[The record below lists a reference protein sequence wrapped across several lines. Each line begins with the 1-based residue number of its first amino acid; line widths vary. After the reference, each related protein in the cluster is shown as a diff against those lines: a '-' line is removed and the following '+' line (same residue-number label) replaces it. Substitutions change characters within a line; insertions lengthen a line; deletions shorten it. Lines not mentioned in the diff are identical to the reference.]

1 VKDGRSRITVV
12 GAARR
17 VDVALPSDAPIGEYS
32 AVLAGLCGQHRRGA
46 APAIWSLATAGA
58 QPLSLTASLSAAG
71 VVDGQVLYLRDLDR
85 DLGGPVV
92 MDLDEHIAEE
102 SARGQASG
110 WPRSQALLS
119 FGLLW
124 VAASAALGL
133 VRHADFAAA
142 LVLVGAGLALL
153 GAGWALAQQRR
164 PAPPALCVLTA
175 LASVPCFA
183 VAGGVLGQLL
193 AGGQFRWAAMAA
205 GAAVAVLMCLAAT
218 PEAAVTVLGV
228 QAAVALAVTV
238 LLVAVRA
245 TRAESAAVVAVA
257 ALTLIS
263 LAKPAAARAAV
274 WAGSQSLDGPDPART
289 ALGLLAR
296 TRGLSA
302 VLMALPAVALALAVP
317 VLALSGGGY
326 GLAMAVTA
334 SLALLVRSWQSGFAI
349 EFVPFGAAAAT
360 GLFAVLTLA
369 AGRTWPGSTG
379 TVAVLVG
386 AGLLLVSAGI
396 AAIAAAPGAPD
407 PAEAAAGP
415 ADRRPLPPP
424 RRPARRR
431 LADLVGVYCLTA
443 TVVLALGPFGVYSD
457 LMTLGRGLLG

>member
-32 AVLAGLCGQHRRGA
+32 AVLAGMCGQHRRGA
-46 APAIWSLATAGA
+46 APAIWSLAAAGA
-58 QPLSLTASLSAAG
+58 QPLGLTASLSAAG

-102 SARGQASG
+102 SDRYQASG

-142 LVLVGAGLALL
+142 LVLVAAGLALL

-183 VAGGVLGQLL
+183 VAGGVLGQVL
-193 AGGQFRWAAMAA
+193 AGGSFRWTAMAA

-228 QAAVALAVTV
+228 QAGVALAVTV

-263 LAKPAAARAAV
+263 LAKPSAARVAV
-274 WAGSQSLDGPDPART
+274 WAGKQSLGDADPART
-289 ALGLLAR
+289 ALGLLTR
-296 TRGLSA
+296 TRRLSA
-302 VLMALPAVALALAVP
+302 VLMALPAAALAVAVP

-326 GLAMAVTA
+326 GFAMAVTA
-334 SLALLVRSWQSGFAI
+334 TLTLLMRAWQSGFAI
-349 EFVPFGAAAAT
+349 EFVPFGAAGAT
-360 GLFAVLTLA
+360 GLFAVL
-369 AGRTWPGSTG
+369 
-379 TVAVLVG
+379 AVLVG
-386 AGLLLVSAGI
+386 RIWPGPTVIVAALVAVGLLLVSAGI
-396 AAIAAAPGAPD
+396 AAIAATPGAPD
-407 PAEAAAGP
+407 PAEAASGSP
-415 ADRRPLPPP
+415 ARRPPPPP

-431 LADLVGVYCLTA
+431 FADLLGVYCLTA
-443 TVVLALGPFGVYSD
+443 TVVLTLGPFGVFSD

>member
-32 AVLAGLCGQHRRGA
+32 ATLAGLCGQHRRGA
-46 APAIWSLATAGA
+46 APAIWSLATAED

-85 DLGGPVV
+85 GPGGPVV

-102 SARGQASG
+102 SARHRASG

-124 VAASAALGL
+124 VAAAAVLGL
-133 VRHADFAAA
+133 ALRADFAAA

-164 PAPPALCVLTA
+164 PAPPALCALTA
-175 LASVPCFA
+175 LASVPCFT

-193 AGGQFRWAAMAA
+193 AGGGFRWAAMAA

-228 QAAVALAVTV
+228 QAGAALAVTV

-245 TRAESAAVVAVA
+245 TRAESAAVVVVA
-257 ALTLIS
+257 ALALIS
-263 LAKPAAARAAV
+263 LAKPAAARVAV
-274 WAGSQSLDGPDPART
+274 WSGHLQADDADPART
-289 ALGLLAR
+289 ALGLLTG
-296 TRGLSA
+296 TRRLSA
-302 VLMALPAVALALAVP
+302 VLMALPAVALAVAVP

-334 SLALLVRSWQSGFAI
+334 SLALLVRAWQSGFAV

-360 GLFAVLTLA
+360 GLFAVLAAA
-369 AGRTWPGSTG
+369 AGRVWPDSTG
-379 TVAVLVG
+379 TVAALTG
-386 AGLLLVSAGI
+386 AGLLAVSAGI
-396 AAIAAAPGAPD
+396 AAIAATPQAPGS
-407 PAEAAAGP
+407 AEAAAGSV
-415 ADRRPLPPP
+415 DGGHLPPP

-431 LADLVGVYCLTA
+431 AADLVGAYCLTA
-443 TVVLALGPFGVYSD
+443 TVVLALGPFGVFAD